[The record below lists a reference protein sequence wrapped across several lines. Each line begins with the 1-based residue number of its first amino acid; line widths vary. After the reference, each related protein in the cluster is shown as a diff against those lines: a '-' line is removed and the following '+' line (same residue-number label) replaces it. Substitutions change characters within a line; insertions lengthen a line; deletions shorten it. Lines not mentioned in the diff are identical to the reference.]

1 MNTLVFEQAHN
12 NGQANSQRISVSS
25 LERRIGVP
33 DPQVIQK
40 PTRRRFTTAD
50 KLRILKEADACV
62 KPGEIGALLRREG
75 LYSSSLASFR
85 KQRTQGRLREKNTE
99 LEVTQRKRKE
109 ADRQRD
115 ARKMIQMQKEIQ
127 QLTGLLE
134 LQKKL
139 SDLLGIHLESLTT
152 DNDCG

>member
-1 MNTLVFEQAHN
+1 MNTLVFEPTHN
-12 NGQANSQRISVSS
+12 NGQASNQPTSVSS
-25 LERRIGVP
+25 LQRRMEVP

-50 KLRILKEADACV
+50 KLRILKEADACH
-62 KPGEIGALLRREG
+62 KPGELGELLRREG
-75 LYSSSLASFR
+75 LYSSSLANFR
-85 KQRTQGRLREKNTE
+85 KQRAQGSLRGSNSEQ
-99 LEVTQRKRKE
+99 EVTQRKRKE

-139 SDLLGIHLESLTT
+139 SDILGIHLESLTT
-152 DNDCG
+152 DNDCE